1 MNELEKKLDNLF
13 TILRSLD
20 SVAIG
25 FSGGVDSSFLAAA
38 AYRVLGAKAIAVTA
52 CSETLPRSE
61 ADEAAAVAKL
71 IGIEHKLIASNEM
84 ENPAFIANDRLRC
97 YYCKKVRFMALTD
110 WAAAVGYRW
119 VLEGSNADDLT
130 DYRPGMKA
138 VEELDNVRSPLLEA
152 GLTKQ
157 DIRYLSRQWGLP
169 THNKLSSPCLAT
181 RLAYDLPITAARLAQ
196 VEAAEE
202 VLSKVFTGQ
211 IRVRHHGDL
220 ARIEIQPEQMA
231 AMTNPSTAAMVATEL
246 KKLGFTF
253 VTLDLSGYQMG
264 SMNQVL
270 V

>member
-1 MNELEKKLDNLF
+1 
-13 TILRSLD
+13 
-20 SVAIG
+20 
-25 FSGGVDSSFLAAA
+25 
-38 AYRVLGAKAIAVTA
+38 
-52 CSETLPRSE
+52 
-61 ADEAAAVAKL
+61 
-71 IGIEHKLIASNEM
+71 
-84 ENPAFIANDRLRC
+84 
-97 YYCKKVRFMALTD
+97 MALTD